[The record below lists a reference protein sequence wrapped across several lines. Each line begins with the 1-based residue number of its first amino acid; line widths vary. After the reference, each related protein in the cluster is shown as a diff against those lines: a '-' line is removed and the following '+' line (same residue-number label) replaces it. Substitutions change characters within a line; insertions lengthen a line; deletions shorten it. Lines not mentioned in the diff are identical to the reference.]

1 MGNTREVNGNAA
13 ILARINKGWKPNR
26 YLTNMSMA
34 YFADPKDHVAT
45 SIFPICP
52 VDFSTGFYYEFLK
65 GDLARDNVARKR
77 LSVKYHRQRWDTLIT
92 ATNAL

>member
-34 YFADPKDHVAT
+34 YFADL
-45 SIFPICP
+45 SG
-52 VDFSTGFYYEFLK
+52 GFFYRIL
-65 GDLARDNVARKR
+65 L
-77 LSVKYHRQRWDTLIT
+77 
-92 ATNAL
+92 

>member
-52 VDFSTGFYYEFLK
+52 VDFST
-65 GDLARDNVARKR
+65 
-77 LSVKYHRQRWDTLIT
+77 
-92 ATNAL
+92 

>member
-34 YFADPKDHVAT
+34 YLLTRKTMLQPVFFRFVRW
-45 SIFPICP
+45 IFLP
-52 VDFSTGFYYEFLK
+52 DFIMNF
-65 GDLARDNVARKR
+65 
-77 LSVKYHRQRWDTLIT
+77 
-92 ATNAL
+92 

>member
-34 YFADPKDHVAT
+34 YFADPKDH
-45 SIFPICP
+45 
-52 VDFSTGFYYEFLK
+52 
-65 GDLARDNVARKR
+65 R
-77 LSVKYHRQRWDTLIT
+77 L
-92 ATNAL
+92 

>member
-34 YFADPKDHVAT
+34 WRVL
-45 SIFPICP
+45 FP
-52 VDFSTGFYYEFLK
+52 
-65 GDLARDNVARKR
+65 R
-77 LSVKYHRQRWDTLIT
+77 
-92 ATNAL
+92 

>member
-45 SIFPICP
+45 LQEIMLRES
-52 VDFSTGFYYEFLK
+52 
-65 GDLARDNVARKR
+65 R

>member
-34 YFADPKDHVAT
+34 YFADPR
-45 SIFPICP
+45 PCCNQY
-52 VDFSTGFYYEFLK
+52 FSDLSGGFFYRIL
-65 GDLARDNVARKR
+65 L
-77 LSVKYHRQRWDTLIT
+77 
-92 ATNAL
+92 

>member
-34 YFADPKDHVAT
+34 YFADCILRSSAVA
-45 SIFPICP
+45 ILF
-52 VDFSTGFYYEFLK
+52 
-65 GDLARDNVARKR
+65 
-77 LSVKYHRQRWDTLIT
+77 
-92 ATNAL
+92 

>member
-45 SIFPICP
+45 SIFSDLSC
-52 VDFSTGFYYEFLK
+52 GFFYRIL
-65 GDLARDNVARKR
+65 L
-77 LSVKYHRQRWDTLIT
+77 
-92 ATNAL
+92 

>member
-45 SIFPICP
+45 SIFRFVRWIFLP
-52 VDFSTGFYYEFLK
+52 DFIMNF
-65 GDLARDNVARKR
+65 
-77 LSVKYHRQRWDTLIT
+77 
-92 ATNAL
+92 